1 MDKILIITGG
11 SKGIGEGIIA
21 AYLSEGFQV
30 FSISRTKNEK
40 LSAVTQIEFD
50 LSKTDGIVALLTGI
64 FKNFKST
71 EVRKITLI
79 NNAGTLG
86 QISKIEDISDIEKTV
101 RLNTVAP
108 LILTSTFI
116 SLTKNWTCEKKI
128 INISSG
134 AAQKPYH
141 GWSIY
146 CATKA
151 ALDMMTKTVAIEQDN
166 VENGVKIIAIYPGV
180 VDTEMQAKIRQS
192 DKESFANIDRFLE
205 LKATNSLANAT
216 TVGRQIFVIDQDKN
230 VENGALIRVEE

>member
-1 MDKILIITGG
+1 MAKILIITGG
-11 SKGIGEGIIA
+11 SKGIGKGIME

-30 FSISRTKNEK
+30 YSISRTKKEAIN
-40 LSAVTQIEFD
+40 LVSQIEFD
-50 LSKTDGIVALLTGI
+50 LSKTHGIEALLTGVFENI
-64 FKNFKST
+64 KST
-71 EVRKITLI
+71 EVEKITLI

-86 QISKIEDISDIEKTV
+86 QIGKIEDIVDIETTV
-101 RLNTVAP
+101 QLNTVAP
-108 LILTSTFI
+108 LMLTSTFI
-116 SLTKNWTCEKKI
+116 SLTKNWSCEKKI

-151 ALDMMTKTVAIEQDN
+151 AIDMMTKTVAIEQDG

-180 VDTEMQAKIRQS
+180 VDTEMQAQIRQS
-192 DKESFANIDRFLE
+192 DKKSFANIDRFLE

-216 TVGRQIFVIDQDKN
+216 TVGRQIFAIDQGEN

>member
-1 MDKILIITGG
+1 MRKILIITGG
-11 SKGIGEGIIA
+11 SKGIGKGIIE
-21 AYLSEGFQV
+21 AYLNKGFQV
-30 FSISRTKNEK
+30 FSISRTRNDEFA
-40 LSAVTQIEFD
+40 AVTQIEFD
-50 LSKTDGIVALLTGI
+50 LSKTDGIKGLLTGI
-64 FKNFKST
+64 FENFKSA
-71 EVRKITLI
+71 EIEKITLI

-86 QISKIEDISDIEKTV
+86 QIGKIEDISDIEKTV
-101 RLNTVAP
+101 QLNTVAP

-151 ALDMMTKTVAIEQDN
+151 AIDMMTKTVAVEQDS

-180 VDTEMQAKIRQS
+180 VDTEMQAQIRQS

-205 LKATNSLANAT
+205 LKATNSLADAT
-216 TVGRQIFVIDQDKN
+216 TVGRQIFAIDQDN
-230 VENGALIRVEE
+230 AVENGALIRVEE